1 MNDREQQ
8 QTALERMVRCRD
20 CKHWKTAH
28 PEYGETYDRNQPPDQ
43 GWWDGVCKRLQQG
56 VTITASGGWD
66 GATVD
71 SVETDGNFACIYGET
86 PNDQAQR
93 QPPGLTLSGKETM
106 RIDRQIE
113 RAQRGGC
120 SNAPAG
126 SVKWSDPHFQLAAE
140 HFGYVPNSAT
150 AEDDRE
156 VIALADFLRVKIGE
170 WTVRK
175 DDYDKLATTAKWLR
189 RSCRERLPPG
199 HYAKLEDECRALDA
213 ILSPK

>member
-1 MNDREQQ
+1 VGTQKLTDNR
-8 QTALERMVRCRD
+8 R
-20 CKHWKTAH
+20 
-28 PEYGETYDRNQPPDQ
+28 
-43 GWWDGVCKRLQQG
+43 KRA
-56 VTITASGGWD
+56 V
-66 GATVD
+66 
-71 SVETDGNFACIYGET
+71 
-86 PNDQAQR
+86 
-93 QPPGLTLSGKETM
+93 SGKEMMDTYKNN
-106 RIDRQIE
+106 DRATI
-113 RAQRGGC
+113 GGC
-120 SNAPAG
+120 SSAAPG